1 MSSLL
6 DNDITVD
13 SRPYIIEL
21 QGYLRTVQRTR
32 QGNTTVPQDG
42 YYGPAT
48 TAGVRQF
55 QQEEGL
61 PPTGRV
67 DAATWN
73 ALYRA
78 YAGITAA
85 AQPPTSIIGKGNV
98 PLVEGDQ
105 GDPILFLNAMIGR
118 MARVYNNVSFTPPDN
133 RYTSATASAV
143 RGIQEWAGLPV
154 TGNTDTATWNTI
166 VTLYNQLPRE
176 VLFE

>member
-1 MSSLL
+1 MSTFL
-6 DNDITVD
+6 DNDITTD

-21 QGYLRTVQRTR
+21 QGYLRTIQRSR

-61 PPTGRV
+61 LPTGRV

-78 YAGITAA
+78 YVVITSS
-85 AQPPTSIIGKGNV
+85 AQPPITIIGKGDA
-98 PLVEGDQ
+98 PLKEGDR
-105 GDPILFLNAMIGR
+105 GDPVLFLNAMIGR
-118 MARVYNNVSFTPPDN
+118 LARVYNNISDTPPDT
-133 RYTSATASAV
+133 RYTPATAYAV
-143 RGIQEWAGLPV
+143 RGIQQWAGLPI
-154 TGNTDTATWNTI
+154 TGEADTATWNTI
-166 VTLYNQLPRE
+166 ATLYNEIPRE
-176 VLFE
+176 ALFE

>member
-1 MSSLL
+1 MSTLL

-21 QGYLRTVQRTR
+21 QGYLRTIQRAR
-32 QGNTTVPQDG
+32 QGSTTVPQDG

-67 DAATWN
+67 DAATWD

-78 YAGITAA
+78 YVAITAA
-85 AQPPTSIIGKGNV
+85 AQPPATIVGKGST
-98 PLVEGDQ
+98 PLTEGDR
-105 GDPILFLNAMIGR
+105 GDPVLFLNAMIGR
-118 MARVYNNVSFTPPDN
+118 LARVYNNVLYSPPDN
-133 RYTSATASAV
+133 RYSPATAYAV
-143 RGIQEWAGLPV
+143 RGIQEWAGLPT
-154 TGNTDTATWNTI
+154 TGETDTATWDVI
-166 VTLYNQLPRE
+166 ATLYNELPSE
-176 VLFE
+176 ALFE

>member
-1 MSSLL
+1 MSLL

-13 SRPYIIEL
+13 SRPYVIEL
-21 QGYLRTVQRTR
+21 QGYLRTIQRAR
-32 QGNTTVPQDG
+32 QGSTTVPQDG

-48 TAGVRQF
+48 AEGVRQF

-78 YAGITAA
+78 YTAITAA
-85 AQPPTSIIGKGNV
+85 AQPPTPIVGKGST
-98 PLVEGDQ
+98 PLVEGDR
-105 GDPILFLNAMIGR
+105 GDPVLFLNAMIGR
-118 MARVYNNVSFTPPDN
+118 LARMYNNILYTPPDN
-133 RYTSATASAV
+133 RYTPATAYAV

-154 TGNTDTATWNTI
+154 TGKTDTATWDVI
-166 VTLYNQLPRE
+166 ATLYNALPRE
-176 VLFE
+176 ALFE

>member
-1 MSSLL
+1 MSLL

-21 QGYLRTVQRTR
+21 QGYLRTIQRAR
-32 QGNTTVPQDG
+32 YGNTTVPQDG

-48 TAGVRQF
+48 AEGVRQF

-61 PPTGRV
+61 PPTSRV

-73 ALYRA
+73 AIYCA
-78 YAGITAA
+78 YADITQAM
-85 AQPPTSIIGKGNV
+85 QPSTSIVDKGDT
-98 PLVEGDQ
+98 PLIEGAQ
-105 GDPILFLNAMIGR
+105 GDPVLFLNAMIGR
-118 MARVYNNVSFTPPDN
+118 LSRVYNNILYTPPDS
-133 RYTSATASAV
+133 RYTATTVYAV

-154 TGNTDTATWNTI
+154 TGETDTATWNTI
-166 VTLYNQLPRE
+166 ASLYNALPRE